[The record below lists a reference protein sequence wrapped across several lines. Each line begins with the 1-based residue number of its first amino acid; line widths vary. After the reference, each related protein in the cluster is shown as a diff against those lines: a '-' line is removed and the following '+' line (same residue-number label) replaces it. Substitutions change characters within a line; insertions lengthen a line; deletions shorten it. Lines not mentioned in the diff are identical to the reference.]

1 MANLCLKKTTIVAA
15 CLATAVLA
23 GCGGGSSADTESAG
37 ASNVSSTSASSKSG
51 GSSSSSGGSSSSSSS
66 SSSSGSSSS
75 SSSGGSSSSGS
86 SAAAG
91 SGPAARLAQKLGVP
105 SRMLIGLGAQG
116 DTLTQT
122 DIESENLHV
131 DIEEAYLVGAGSGD
145 WTTWNSPA
153 GYFVQMLAQ
162 RAASV
167 GAIPMYTLY
176 QMAQDGATNLTK
188 ISSSSFMTVYWNN
201 ARLMFQQIAVS
212 GKPALVNIEPDFW
225 GYSEE
230 QSHGDPT
237 SFYANVQINSD
248 CSSISND
255 VAGIAQ
261 CLILMARKY
270 APLAYV
276 GFPPSSW
283 AGVTDADVVNYMNAV
298 GAQNADFVVE
308 QTLDRDA
315 GCYEAGP
322 SYCSGGGTGRY
333 WDETNTTHP
342 NFNDYLAQVE
352 AYHTGI
358 GNLPVVL
365 WQTPEGVPSST
376 SGGTDYHYRD
386 NRVHYF
392 LTHPSELTAVGVLGV
407 VFGDGEGHQTNVASD
422 GGQFQQLS
430 AQYLAAP
437 AALP

>member
-1 MANLCLKKTTIVAA
+1 M
-15 CLATAVLA
+15 
-23 GCGGGSSADTESAG
+23 
-37 ASNVSSTSASSKSG
+37 
-51 GSSSSSGGSSSSSSS
+51 
-66 SSSSGSSSS
+66 
-75 SSSGGSSSSGS
+75 
-86 SAAAG
+86 
-91 SGPAARLAQKLGVP
+91 
-105 SRMLIGLGAQG
+105 IGLGAQG

-122 DIESENLHV
+122 DIISENLHV
-131 DIEEAYLVGAGSGD
+131 DIEESYLVGAGSGD

-153 GYFVQMLAQ
+153 GYYVQVVAQ
-162 RAASV
+162 KAEAV

-176 QMAQDGATNLTK
+176 QMAQDGAWNLGKLT
-188 ISSSSFMTVYWNN
+188 SSAFMTVYWKN

-225 GYSEE
+225 GVTE
-230 QSHGDPT
+230 QGSSGNPASLPAD
-237 SFYANVQINSD
+237 VQINSD
-248 CSSISND
+248 CASIANN
-255 VAGIAQ
+255 VAGIAP

-283 AGVTDADVVNYMNAV
+283 GAATDAEVVKYMNAV
-298 GAQNADFVVE
+298 GAQNADFIVE

-315 GCYEAGP
+315 GCYEAKA
-322 SYCSGGGTGRY
+322 SYCTGGVPVKY

-342 NFNDYLAQVE
+342 NFNDYMSEVE

-376 SGGTDYHYRD
+376 PGGSPDHYRD

-392 LTHPSELTAVGVLGV
+392 LTHPGELTAVGVLGV

-422 GGQFQQLS
+422 GGQFQELS
-430 AQYLAAP
+430 GKYLAAP

>member
-1 MANLCLKKTTIVAA
+1 VQ
-15 CLATAVLA
+15 V
-23 GCGGGSSADTESAG
+23 
-37 ASNVSSTSASSKSG
+37 
-51 GSSSSSGGSSSSSSS
+51 
-66 SSSSGSSSS
+66 
-75 SSSGGSSSSGS
+75 
-86 SAAAG
+86 
-91 SGPAARLAQKLGVP
+91 LAQK
-105 SRMLIGLGAQG
+105 
-116 DTLTQT
+116 
-122 DIESENLHV
+122 
-131 DIEEAYLVGAGSGD
+131 
-145 WTTWNSPA
+145 
-153 GYFVQMLAQ
+153 
-162 RAASV
+162 AAAV
-167 GAIPMYTLY
+167 HAIPMYTLY

-188 ISSSSFMTVYWNN
+188 LSSSSFMSVYWSN

-225 GYSEE
+225 GVSEQ

-237 SFYANVQINSD
+237 SFYADVQINSD
-248 CSSISND
+248 CSSIGNN

-261 CLILMARKY
+261 CLIVMARKY

-276 GFPPSSW
+276 GFPPSDW
-283 AGVTDADVVNYMNAV
+283 GAATDAEVVSYMNAV
-298 GAQNADFVVE
+298 GAQNADFIVE

-315 GCYEAGP
+315 GCYEAGA
-322 SYCSGGGTGRY
+322 SYCTGGVPIKY

-342 NFNDYLAQVE
+342 NFNDYMAEVQ

-365 WQTPEGVPSST
+365 WQTPEGVPSSNP
-376 SGGTDYHYRD
+376 GGSPYHYRD

-422 GGQFQQLS
+422 GGQFQELS
-430 AQYLAAP
+430 GQYLAAP

>member
-1 MANLCLKKTTIVAA
+1 MMAAA
-15 CLATAVLA
+15 CLAAAVLA
-23 GCGGGSSADTESAG
+23 GCGGVSTVDNPG
-37 ASNVSSTSASSKSG
+37 AAASTDLSDASKSG
-51 GSSSSSGGSSSSSSS
+51 SSS

-75 SSSGGSSSSGS
+75 TSSGASSSSSSSSGSTSSSSSSSSSSSGS

-91 SGPAARLAQKLGVP
+91 SGPAARLAHKLGAP
-105 SRMLIGLGAQG
+105 SRLLIGLGAQG

-122 DIESENLHV
+122 DILSENLHV
-131 DIEEAYLVGAGSGD
+131 DIEESYLVGAGSGD

-153 GYFVQMLAQ
+153 GYYVQVLAQ
-162 RAASV
+162 KAAAV
-167 GAIPMYTLY
+167 HAIPMYTLY

-188 ISSSSFMTVYWNN
+188 LSSASFMSVYWSN

-237 SFYANVQINSD
+237 SFYADVQINSD
-248 CSSISND
+248 CSSIGNN

-261 CLILMARKY
+261 CLIIMARKY

-276 GFPPSSW
+276 GFPPSDW
-283 AGVTDADVVNYMNAV
+283 AAVTDAEVVSYMNAV
-298 GAQNADFVVE
+298 GAQNADFIVE

-315 GCYEAGP
+315 GCYEAGA
-322 SYCSGGGTGRY
+322 SYCTGGVPIKY

-342 NFNDYLAQVE
+342 NFNDYMVE
-352 AYHTGI
+352 VQAYHAGI

-376 SGGTDYHYRD
+376 PGGSPYQYRD

-422 GGQFQQLS
+422 GGQFQELS
-430 AQYLAAP
+430 GQYLAAP

>member
-1 MANLCLKKTTIVAA
+1 
-15 CLATAVLA
+15 LA
-23 GCGGGSSADTESAG
+23 
-37 ASNVSSTSASSKSG
+37 
-51 GSSSSSGGSSSSSSS
+51 
-66 SSSSGSSSS
+66 
-75 SSSGGSSSSGS
+75 
-86 SAAAG
+86 
-91 SGPAARLAQKLGVP
+91 RKLGVP
-105 SRMLIGLGAQG
+105 SRLLIGLGAQG
-116 DTLTQT
+116 DTLTPT

-131 DIEEAYLVGAGSGD
+131 DIEESYLVGAGAGD

-153 GYFVQMLAQ
+153 GYFVQLLAHE
-162 RAASV
+162 AASV

-176 QMAQDGATNLTK
+176 QMAQDGATYLTK
-188 ISSSSFMTVYWNN
+188 ISTPAFMTVYWSN

-230 QSHGDPT
+230 QSNGDPT
-237 SFYANVQINSD
+237 SFYASVQINSD
-248 CSSISND
+248 CSSIGNN

-276 GFPPSSW
+276 GFPPSYW
-283 AGVTDADVVNYMNAV
+283 AGVTNADVVNYMNAV

-322 SYCSGGGTGRY
+322 SYCTGGGAGKY

-342 NFNDYLAQVE
+342 NFNDYMAQVE

-358 GNLPVVL
+358 GNLPVIL

-376 SGGTDYHYRD
+376 PGGSPDHYRD

-392 LTHPSELTAVGVLGV
+392 LTHPGDLTAIGVLGV
-407 VFGDGEGHQTNVASD
+407 VFGDGEGHQTNVATD
-422 GGQFQQLS
+422 GGQFQELS
-430 AQYLAAP
+430 TQYLAAP